1 MVVLKVL
8 VETADLEEAVL
19 VVVVLVVVV
28 LAVAIADQVA
38 EVFVDLEA
46 VISEVRDLAE
56 EVAEIEIV
64 VGQTAVREI
73 EMEVLIVDQVQID
86 QGIED
91 VNTIFF

>member
-8 VETADLEEAVL
+8 VETADLEEA
-19 VVVVLVVVV
+19 VLVVVV